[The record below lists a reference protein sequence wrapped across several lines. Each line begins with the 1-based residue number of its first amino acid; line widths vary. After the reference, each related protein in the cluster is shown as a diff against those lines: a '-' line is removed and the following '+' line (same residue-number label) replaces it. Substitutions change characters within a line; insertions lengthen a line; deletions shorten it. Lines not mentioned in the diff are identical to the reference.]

1 MAKLPRISGME
12 AVRAFNKAGWFV
24 ARQTG
29 SHIIMVKPGSK
40 ITLSVPRHRELDRG
54 TLRKLIKLAGLTVD
68 EFVELL

>member
-12 AVRAFNKAGWFV
+12 AVKAFNKAGWFV

-29 SHIIMVKPGSK
+29 HTIMVKSGSEV
-40 ITLSVPRHRELDRG
+40 TLSVPRHKELDRG